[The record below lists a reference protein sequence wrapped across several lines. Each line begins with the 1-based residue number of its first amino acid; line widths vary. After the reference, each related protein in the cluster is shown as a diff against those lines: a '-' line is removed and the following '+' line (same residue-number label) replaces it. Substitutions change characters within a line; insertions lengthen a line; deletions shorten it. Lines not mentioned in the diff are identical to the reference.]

1 MTDSDKKI
9 SSSSRPQESPLSI
22 EDRFRIISELT
33 SDFAY
38 ADRVEPDGTI
48 IPEWV
53 SDAVTRVT
61 GYTVDEIH
69 SLGLKSIV
77 LADDWPV
84 VRDHIKK
91 VLSGRSDV
99 IETRITTKGGEVR
112 WLRDYA
118 RPVWDEAQSRVV
130 RIYGASQDITESR
143 RAEEERNRVERDYV
157 DFVENAAL
165 GLHWVGADGTI
176 LWANQAELDLLGY
189 TRDEYIGHHIAEF
202 HADQDTIN
210 DILYRLSNKQ
220 TLHNYEATLR
230 HKDGSIRHVVITS
243 NVRWDKDR
251 FLHTRCFTRDITE
264 SKRAEQANHLLASIV
279 ESSDDA
285 ILSKDM
291 EGTILS
297 WNKGAERLY
306 GYSAKDVIGRPVSLL
321 MPQERADDFPAI
333 MDTLRRGERVE
344 HYETE
349 RITKSGARLHVSLT
363 VSPIRN
369 AEGRIIGASAIA
381 RDITFRKR
389 LEQER
394 EQLLVREQAA
404 RLEAEQARKFSAEIL
419 SREQSA
425 RAAAQAAVEKQRLIQ
440 DRLTHLVNASSS
452 LLSSLEVS
460 TILPMIV
467 DTAKQVV
474 AADAYAVW
482 RFKSSSGLWQLMAS
496 DGLSEEYAR
505 GTGTIL
511 VGAKPGAIPQIIAED
526 VTKEWMLESRLEA
539 YQVEGI
545 RSILVIPLRIHGED
559 AGTVGFYYKQ
569 PHHFDETEVRV
580 ATALANLAAA
590 AIGTAEMYEEQSKL
604 RQGAE
609 EASRAKDE
617 FLAMVSHELRTPL
630 NAIVGWT
637 GMLRTGKIDEKTAAR
652 AVEII
657 ERNARSQA
665 KLIEDLLDIS
675 RIISGKLRLN
685 VQPVELSSVVDS
697 SVDVIRPAATAKDV
711 RLQVVLDPEAGPVSG
726 DPERLQ
732 QIIWNLLSNAVKF
745 TPRQGRIHVRLQ
757 RLNSHV
763 EVTVSDTGQGINP
776 EFLPFVFE
784 RFRQADSSFT
794 RSQGGLGLGLA
805 IVRHLV
811 ELHGGTVYA
820 YSAGEGQGATFTVKF
835 PLMII
840 HTPDLYQTGPRRSR
854 DRAVSA
860 AAPFDCPQSLDGI
873 RLLIV
878 EDEPDARDLLKVILG
893 QCGAQVKAAQSA
905 EEALIEFQ
913 EWKPDLM
920 ISDIEMPG
928 EDGYTLIQKVRS
940 SEHRPQRLPAI
951 ALTAHARPEDR
962 LRALRAGYDA
972 HVAKP
977 VEANELVAVIES
989 LARMIGKM

>member
-1 MTDSDKKI
+1 VVAGQQGLSRQMTDSDKKI

-381 RDITFRKR
+381 R
-389 LEQER
+389 
-394 EQLLVREQAA
+394 
-404 RLEAEQARKFSAEIL
+404 
-419 SREQSA
+419 
-425 RAAAQAAVEKQRLIQ
+425 
-440 DRLTHLVNASSS
+440 
-452 LLSSLEVS
+452 
-460 TILPMIV
+460 
-467 DTAKQVV
+467 
-474 AADAYAVW
+474 
-482 RFKSSSGLWQLMAS
+482 
-496 DGLSEEYAR
+496 
-505 GTGTIL
+505 
-511 VGAKPGAIPQIIAED
+511 
-526 VTKEWMLESRLEA
+526 
-539 YQVEGI
+539 
-545 RSILVIPLRIHGED
+545 
-559 AGTVGFYYKQ
+559 
-569 PHHFDETEVRV
+569 
-580 ATALANLAAA
+580 
-590 AIGTAEMYEEQSKL
+590 
-604 RQGAE
+604 
-609 EASRAKDE
+609 
-617 FLAMVSHELRTPL
+617 
-630 NAIVGWT
+630 
-637 GMLRTGKIDEKTAAR
+637 
-652 AVEII
+652 
-657 ERNARSQA
+657 
-665 KLIEDLLDIS
+665 
-675 RIISGKLRLN
+675 
-685 VQPVELSSVVDS
+685 
-697 SVDVIRPAATAKDV
+697 
-711 RLQVVLDPEAGPVSG
+711 
-726 DPERLQ
+726 
-732 QIIWNLLSNAVKF
+732 
-745 TPRQGRIHVRLQ
+745 
-757 RLNSHV
+757 
-763 EVTVSDTGQGINP
+763 
-776 EFLPFVFE
+776 
-784 RFRQADSSFT
+784 
-794 RSQGGLGLGLA
+794 
-805 IVRHLV
+805 
-811 ELHGGTVYA
+811 
-820 YSAGEGQGATFTVKF
+820 
-835 PLMII
+835 
-840 HTPDLYQTGPRRSR
+840 TGPK
-854 DRAVSA
+854 
-860 AAPFDCPQSLDGI
+860 I
-873 RLLIV
+873 
-878 EDEPDARDLLKVILG
+878 
-893 QCGAQVKAAQSA
+893 
-905 EEALIEFQ
+905 
-913 EWKPDLM
+913 
-920 ISDIEMPG
+920 
-928 EDGYTLIQKVRS
+928 
-940 SEHRPQRLPAI
+940 
-951 ALTAHARPEDR
+951 
-962 LRALRAGYDA
+962 
-972 HVAKP
+972 
-977 VEANELVAVIES
+977 
-989 LARMIGKM
+989 